1 MSAKMATLG
10 LLKVKVLWRKN
21 YDYDVINSVHD
32 VTNTVLSRDSNHI
45 VDAVMWLKFA
55 NSSISMRQVIITPI
69 S

>member
-1 MSAKMATLG
+1 MATLG
-10 LLKVKVLWRKN
+10 LLKVKVLWRKS

>member
-1 MSAKMATLG
+1 MSAKKATLG
-10 LLKVKVLWRKN
+10 LLKVKVLWRKS

>member
-10 LLKVKVLWRKN
+10 LLKVKVLWRKS

>member
-1 MSAKMATLG
+1 MATLG

-21 YDYDVINSVHD
+21 YDYDVMNSVHD

>member
-1 MSAKMATLG
+1 MATLG

>member
-1 MSAKMATLG
+1 MATLG
-10 LLKVKVLWRKN
+10 LLKVKVLWRKS
-21 YDYDVINSVHD
+21 YDYDVINSAHD

-45 VDAVMWLKFA
+45 VDAVMWLKSA

>member
-1 MSAKMATLG
+1 MATLG
-10 LLKVKVLWRKN
+10 LLKVKVLWRKS

-32 VTNTVLSRDSNHI
+32 VTNTVLSRGSNHI